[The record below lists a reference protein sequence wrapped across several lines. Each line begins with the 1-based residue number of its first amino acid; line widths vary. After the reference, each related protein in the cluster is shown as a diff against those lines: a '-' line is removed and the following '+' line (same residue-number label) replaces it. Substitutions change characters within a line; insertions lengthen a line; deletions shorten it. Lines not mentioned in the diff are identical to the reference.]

1 MLPTA
6 PIRVLIADDLPE
18 LRTLLRTT
26 LQGRGFQL
34 VGEAGDGRE
43 TLALAVDREPDVVV
57 LDLGMRGIAGPDLV
71 AELRRRAPAVR
82 VVALSAF
89 ADTEQ
94 RRRAL
99 DLGAHASLDKDVDP
113 DQLVATLREVC
124 GRAFGPVALPPPEG
138 LEGLAADEL
147 ERVWS
152 TLAAAP
158 VATAVVGPD
167 GRFLKVNAAL
177 SALVGHPEG
186 ALLAAGY
193 QAVVHPEDRDADLEQ
208 LQRLLAGEATGYQL
222 QQRCRRIDG
231 EAISVLCN
239 TWLATTQRGDPL
251 HLDGQG
257 RPRYVVRQLVDLR
270 EGRRPEDQLAWRA
283 THDALTGLPNR
294 SLFLDRLEMTLAR
307 LGRDPALAAVLVVD
321 LDRFKEVAERFG
333 DDAVD
338 RLLVAVAGRLRSI
351 LRPSDTVSRFGSDE
365 FAVLCPDLAHERDA
379 VRLAERMTA
388 GLATPFA
395 ISSRE
400 DTNPMRFA
408 ESPRPSSPVGGQ
420 EIVVSASIG
429 IALTGSRTRR
439 AESLLSDADT
449 ALQRAKHRGGG
460 IYELFDETVRA
471 QLIERLELEQALRQ
485 AVDADELRA
494 LYQPIVSLKEGRL
507 VGVEA
512 LVRWDQPGR
521 GQLLP
526 AEFVPF
532 AEETGLIVP
541 LGAWV
546 LAESCRQAAR
556 WRANGPRTLPPTVH
570 VNLSPRQFAEP
581 HLIDLVAGALADTGT
596 DPDRLCLEVTE
607 RALAANPASAA
618 TTLKRL
624 SALGVHVSVDD
635 FGTGYSSLASLQYLP
650 LSSLKIDRS
659 FVARLDLDPSDDA
672 MVAAVIGLGHTLGL
686 TVIAEGVETSRQL
699 AKLDQLGCDYAQG
712 YLFARPETAS
722 RVGELLGHDRRW
734 Q

>member
-1 MLPTA
+1 MHPPE
-6 PIRVLIADDLPE
+6 PIRVLIADDIPE

-34 VGEAGDGRE
+34 VGEAGDGHEALR
-43 TLALAVDREPDVVV
+43 LAAEREPDVVV
-57 LDLGMRGIAGPDLV
+57 LDLGMPGVDGPAMV
-71 AELRRRAPAVR
+71 AELRRRVPATR

-89 ADTEQ
+89 AAEEP
-94 RRRAL
+94 RRLAL
-99 DLGAHASLDKDVDP
+99 DRGAHACLDKDVDP

-124 GRAFGPVALPPPEG
+124 GRAFAPLALPPPDG
-138 LEGLAADEL
+138 LDGLAADEL
-147 ERVWS
+147 ERVWG

-222 QQRCRRIDG
+222 QQRCRRVDG

-239 TWLATTQRGDPL
+239 TWLATNRRGDPL
-251 HLDGQG
+251 HLDAHG
-257 RPRYVVRQLVDLR
+257 RPRFLVRQLVDLR
-270 EGRRPEDQLAWRA
+270 EGRHPEDQLAWRA

-307 LGRDPALAAVLVVD
+307 LGREPALAAVLVLD

-395 ISSRE
+395 
-400 DTNPMRFA
+400 
-408 ESPRPSSPVGGQ
+408 VGGQ

-485 AVDADELRA
+485 AVDADELRT
-494 LYQPIVSLKEGRL
+494 LYQPIVSLKEGLL

-624 SALGVHVSVDD
+624 SALGVRVSVDD

-659 FVARLDLDPSDDA
+659 FVARLDLDPEDDA

-686 TVIAEGVETSRQL
+686 TVIAEGVETPRQL

>member
-1 MLPTA
+1 MAASMHPPV
-6 PIRVLIADDLPE
+6 PIRVLLADDLPE

-34 VGEAGDGRE
+34 VGEAGDGHQALR
-43 TLALAVDREPDVVV
+43 LAADTEPDVVV
-57 LDLGMRGIAGPDLV
+57 LDLGMPGADGPAV
-71 AELRRRAPAVR
+71 VSELRRRVPATR
-82 VVALSAF
+82 VVALAAF
-89 ADTEQ
+89 AGEEL
-94 RRRAL
+94 RRQAL
-99 DLGAHASLDKDVDP
+99 DRGAHAFLDKDVDP
-113 DQLVATLREVC
+113 DELVATLREVC
-124 GRAFGPVALPPPEG
+124 GRAFAPLALPPPDG

-167 GRFLKVNAAL
+167 GRFLKVNPAMCG
-177 SALVGHPEG
+177 LVGHPEG

-208 LQRLLAGEATGYQL
+208 LQRLLDGEATGYQL
-222 QQRCRRIDG
+222 QQRCRRVDG

-239 TWLATTQRGDPL
+239 TWLVTNRRGDPL
-251 HLDGQG
+251 HLDAAG
-257 RPRYVVRQLVDLR
+257 RPRYLVRQLVDLR
-270 EGRRPEDQLAWRA
+270 EGRHPEDHLAWRA

-307 LGRDPALAAVLVVD
+307 LGREPALAAVLVLD
-321 LDRFKEVAERFG
+321 LDRFKEVTERFG

-395 ISSRE
+395 
-400 DTNPMRFA
+400 
-408 ESPRPSSPVGGQ
+408 VGGQ
-420 EIVVSASIG
+420 EIVITASIG

-485 AVDADELRA
+485 AVDADELRT
-494 LYQPIVSLKEGRL
+494 LYQPIVSLAEGRL

-624 SALGVHVSVDD
+624 SGLGVRVSVDD

-686 TVIAEGVETSRQL
+686 TVIAEGVETPRQL

>member
-1 MLPTA
+1 MHPTA

-18 LRTLLRTT
+18 LRTLLRAT

-34 VGEAGDGRE
+34 VGEAADGRE

-57 LDLGMRGIAGPDLV
+57 LDLGLPGADGPDLV

-82 VVALSAF
+82 VVALAAF
-89 ADTEQ
+89 AAAGGGGQ
-94 RRRAL
+94 RAL
-99 DLGAHASLDKDVDP
+99 DRGAHACLDKDVDP
-113 DQLVATLREVC
+113 DRLVATLREVC
-124 GRAFGPVALPPPEG
+124 GRAFAPLALPPPDG
-138 LEGLAADEL
+138 LEGLAGDEL

-167 GRFLKVNAAL
+167 GRFLRVNAAL
-177 SALVGHPEG
+177 CALVGHPEA

-222 QQRCRRIDG
+222 QQRCRRVDG
-231 EAISVLCN
+231 EAISVLTN
-239 TWLATTQRGDPL
+239 TWLATNRRGEPL
-251 HLDGQG
+251 HLGGDG
-257 RPRYVVRQLVDLR
+257 RPRFVVRQLVDLR
-270 EGRRPEDQLAWRA
+270 EGRHPEDQLAWRA
-283 THDALTGLPNR
+283 THDPLTGLPNR

-307 LGRDPALAAVLVVD
+307 LGRTPALAAVLVLD
-321 LDRFKEVAERFG
+321 LDRFREVAERFG

-395 ISSRE
+395 
-400 DTNPMRFA
+400 
-408 ESPRPSSPVGGQ
+408 VGGQ

-439 AESLLSDADT
+439 AESLLADADT

-471 QLIERLELEQALRQ
+471 QLIERLELEQALRR
-485 AVDADELRA
+485 AVEADELRT

-521 GQLLP
+521 GRLLP

-532 AEETGLIVP
+532 ADETGLIVP
-541 LGAWV
+541 IGAWV

-556 WRANGPRTLPPTVH
+556 WRANGPRTLPPTMH

-581 HLIDLVAGALADTGT
+581 HLVDLVAGALADTGT

-624 SALGVHVSVDD
+624 SGLGVRVSVDD

-659 FVARLDLDPSDDA
+659 FVARLDLDPADDA

-686 TVIAEGVETSRQL
+686 TVIAEGVETAGQL

>member
-1 MLPTA
+1 
-6 PIRVLIADDLPE
+6 
-18 LRTLLRTT
+18 
-26 LQGRGFQL
+26 
-34 VGEAGDGRE
+34 
-43 TLALAVDREPDVVV
+43 
-57 LDLGMRGIAGPDLV
+57 
-71 AELRRRAPAVR
+71 
-82 VVALSAF
+82 
-89 ADTEQ
+89 
-94 RRRAL
+94 
-99 DLGAHASLDKDVDP
+99 
-113 DQLVATLREVC
+113 
-124 GRAFGPVALPPPEG
+124 
-138 LEGLAADEL
+138 
-147 ERVWS
+147 
-152 TLAAAP
+152 
-158 VATAVVGPD
+158 
-167 GRFLKVNAAL
+167 
-177 SALVGHPEG
+177 
-186 ALLAAGY
+186 
-193 QAVVHPEDRDADLEQ
+193 
-208 LQRLLAGEATGYQL
+208 
-222 QQRCRRIDG
+222 
-231 EAISVLCN
+231 
-239 TWLATTQRGDPL
+239 
-251 HLDGQG
+251 
-257 RPRYVVRQLVDLR
+257 
-270 EGRRPEDQLAWRA
+270 
-283 THDALTGLPNR
+283 
-294 SLFLDRLEMTLAR
+294 
-307 LGRDPALAAVLVVD
+307 VLVLD
-321 LDRFKEVAERFG
+321 LDRFKEVGERFG

-395 ISSRE
+395 V
-400 DTNPMRFA
+400 A
-408 ESPRPSSPVGGQ
+408 GQ

-439 AESLLSDADT
+439 ATSLLSDADT

-485 AVDADELRA
+485 AVDADELRT

-512 LVRWDQPGR
+512 LVRWDRPGR

-618 TTLKRL
+618 TTLRRL
-624 SALGVHVSVDD
+624 SGLGVRVSVDD
-635 FGTGYSSLASLQYLP
+635 FGTGYSSLASLQHLP

-659 FVARLDLDPSDDA
+659 FVARLDLDPADDA

-686 TVIAEGVETSRQL
+686 TVIAEGVETPAQL
-699 AKLDQLGCDYAQG
+699 ARLDELGCDYAQG
-712 YLFARPETAS
+712 HLFARPDTAS
-722 RVGELLGHDRRW
+722 RIGELLGHDRRW

>member
-1 MLPTA
+1 MTSAAQAAQA
-6 PIRVLIADDLPE
+6 PIRVVIADDIPE
-18 LRTLLRTT
+18 LRTLLWVA
-26 LQGRGFQL
+26 LQGRGFEL

-43 TLALAVDREPDVVV
+43 TLRLAAGAQPDAVV
-57 LDLGMRGIAGPDLV
+57 LDLGMPGTDGPDLI
-71 AELRRRAPAVR
+71 AELRRRTPGVK

-89 ADTEQ
+89 AADEVQ
-94 RRRAL
+94 GAAF
-99 DLGAHASLDKDVDP
+99 DQGAHAYLEKDVDP
-113 DQLVATLREVC
+113 DDLVATLRDVC
-124 GRAFGPVALPPPEG
+124 GR
-138 LEGLAADEL
+138 GLAPGRGLREPEPPSSSVAGMAGHAGGDL

-152 TLAAAP
+152 SLAAAP
-158 VATAVVGPD
+158 VATALVGPD

-177 SALVGHPEG
+177 CALVGHSEP
-186 ALLAAGY
+186 ALLAAGFP
-193 QAVVHPEDRDADLEQ
+193 AVVHPEDRDTDLEQ
-208 LQRLLAGEATGYQL
+208 LKRLLGGEVTGYQL
-222 QQRCRRIDG
+222 QERCRRIDG

-239 TWLATTQRGDPL
+239 TWLATNHRGEPL
-251 HLDGQG
+251 HLDGHG

-270 EGRRPEDQLAWRA
+270 ESRHPEDQLAWRA

-294 SLFLDRLEMTLAR
+294 GLFLDRLEMTLAR
-307 LGRDPALAAVLVVD
+307 LGRDPGLAAVLVLD

-351 LRPSDTVSRFGSDE
+351 LRPSDTVARFGSDE

-395 ISSRE
+395 
-400 DTNPMRFA
+400 
-408 ESPRPSSPVGGQ
+408 VGGQ
-420 EIVVSASIG
+420 EIVVTASIG

-439 AESLLSDADT
+439 AASLLSDADT
-449 ALQRAKHRGGG
+449 AMARAKQRGGG

-485 AVDADELRA
+485 AVDADELRT
-494 LYQPIVSLKEGRL
+494 LYQPIVSLAEGRL

-521 GQLLP
+521 GRLLP

-556 WRANGPRTLPPTVH
+556 WRANGPRTLPPTMH
-570 VNLSPRQFAEP
+570 VNLSARQFAEP
-581 HLIDLVAGALADTGT
+581 HLIDLVAGALADTAT

-618 TTLKRL
+618 TALKRL
-624 SALGVHVSVDD
+624 SGLGVRVS
-635 FGTGYSSLASLQYLP
+635 GRRLRHRLLLAGLAPVPAAVL
-650 LSSLKIDRS
+650 LKIDRS
-659 FVARLDLDPSDDA
+659 FVARLDLDPEDDA

-686 TVIAEGVETSRQL
+686 TVIAEGVETPRQL

-712 YLFARPETAS
+712 YLFARPDTAS

>member
-1 MLPTA
+1 MAPSMHAHA
-6 PIRVLIADDLPE
+6 PIRVLVADDIPE

-34 VGEAGDGRE
+34 VGEAGSAGE
-43 TLALAVDREPDVVV
+43 ALALAVAREPDVVV
-57 LDLGMRGIAGPDLV
+57 LDLGMPGVDGPDLV

-89 ADTEQ
+89 AAEEL

-99 DLGAHASLDKDVDP
+99 DRGAHAYLDKDVDP
-113 DQLVATLREVC
+113 DELVTTLREVC
-124 GRAFGPVALPPPEG
+124 GRVFGPLALPPPGG

-147 ERVWS
+147 DRVWS

-158 VATAVVGPD
+158 VASAVVGPD
-167 GRFLKVNAAL
+167 GRFLRVNAAL
-177 SALVGHPEG
+177 CALVGHPEA

-193 QAVVHPEDRDADLEQ
+193 QAVVHPEDRDADGEQ

-222 QQRCRRIDG
+222 QERCRRVDG

-239 TWLATTQRGDPL
+239 TWLATNRHGEPL
-251 HLDGQG
+251 HRDGRG
-257 RPRYVVRQLVDLR
+257 RPRYVIRQLVDLR
-270 EGRRPEDQLAWRA
+270 EGRRPEDHLAWRA

-307 LGRDPALAAVLVVD
+307 LGREPALAAVLVLD
-321 LDRFKEVAERFG
+321 LDRFREVAERFG

-351 LRPSDTVSRFGSDE
+351 LRPSDTVARFGSDE
-365 FAVLCPDLAHERDA
+365 FAVLCPDLGQERDA
-379 VRLAERMTA
+379 VRLAERITA

-395 ISSRE
+395 
-400 DTNPMRFA
+400 
-408 ESPRPSSPVGGQ
+408 VGGQ

-429 IALTGSRTRR
+429 IALTGSRARR

-460 IYELFDETVRA
+460 LYELFDETVRA

-485 AVDADELRA
+485 AVEADELRA
-494 LYQPIVSLKEGRL
+494 HYQPIVSLKEGRL

-521 GQLLP
+521 GLLLP

-541 LGAWV
+541 LGGWV

-556 WRANGPRTLPPTVH
+556 WRAAGPRILPPTMH

-624 SALGVHVSVDD
+624 SALGVRVAVDD

-650 LSSLKIDRS
+650 ISSLKIDRS

-672 MVAAVIGLGHTLGL
+672 MVAAVIGLAHTLGL
-686 TVIAEGVETSRQL
+686 TVIAEGVETPRQL
-699 AKLDQLGCDYAQG
+699 ATLDQLGCDYAQG
-712 YLFARPETAS
+712 HLFARPETPS

>member
-1 MLPTA
+1 MGSALHAKA
-6 PIRVLIADDLPE
+6 PIRVLIADDIPE
-18 LRTLLRTT
+18 QRTLLRAT
-26 LQGRGFQL
+26 LAGRGFQL
-34 VGEAGDGRE
+34 VGEAGNGGE
-43 TLALAVDREPDVVV
+43 TLRLAAEQAPDVVV
-57 LDLGMRGIAGPDLV
+57 LDLGMPGVDGPDLI
-71 AELRRRAPAVR
+71 AELRRRSPAVR
-82 VVALSAF
+82 IVALSAF
-89 ADTEQ
+89 AGEEL
-94 RRRAL
+94 RRRAF
-99 DLGAHASLDKDVDP
+99 DRGAHAYLDKDVDV
-113 DQLVATLREVC
+113 DELVATLRQVC
-124 GRAFGPVALPPPEG
+124 GRVFAPLALPPPDG
-138 LEGLAADEL
+138 LDGPAGEEL

-152 TLAAAP
+152 LLAAAP

-167 GRFLKVNAAL
+167 GRFLKVNPAL
-177 SALVGHPEG
+177 CALVGHPEP

-193 QAVVHPEDRDADLEQ
+193 QAVVHPEDRDADAEQ
-208 LQRLLAGEATGYQL
+208 LQRLLSGEATGYQL
-222 QQRCRRIDG
+222 QERCRRIDG

-239 TWLATTQRGDPL
+239 TWLATDRRGRPL

-257 RPRYVVRQLVDLR
+257 RPRLLVRQLVDLR
-270 EGRRPEDQLAWRA
+270 EGRHPEDQLAWRA

-307 LGRDPALAAVLVVD
+307 LGREPALATVLVLD
-321 LDRFKEVAERFG
+321 LDRFKEVGERFG

-365 FAVLCPDLAHERDA
+365 FAVLCPDLGHERDA
-379 VRLAERMTA
+379 VRLAERITA

-395 ISSRE
+395 
-400 DTNPMRFA
+400 
-408 ESPRPSSPVGGQ
+408 VGGQ

-439 AESLLSDADT
+439 ADSLLSDADT
-449 ALQRAKHRGGG
+449 ALQRAKQRGGG

-471 QLIERLELEQALRQ
+471 QLIERLELERALRH

-494 LYQPIVSLKEGRL
+494 LYQPIVSLKEGRV

-512 LVRWDQPGR
+512 LVRWEQPGR
-521 GQLLP
+521 GQRLP

-546 LAESCRQAAR
+546 LAEGCRQAAR
-556 WRANGPRTLPPTVH
+556 WRAKGPPPLPPTMH
-570 VNLSPRQFAEP
+570 VNLSPRQFTEP

-607 RALAANPASAA
+607 RALATNPASAA

-624 SALGVHVSVDD
+624 SALGVRVSVDD

-650 LSSLKIDRS
+650 ISSLKIDRS

-686 TVIAEGVETSRQL
+686 TVIAEGVETPRQL

>member
-1 MLPTA
+1 MHSTA

-34 VGEAGDGRE
+34 VGEAADGHEALR
-43 TLALAVDREPDVVV
+43 LAADTEPDVVV
-57 LDLGMRGIAGPDLV
+57 LDLGMPGSDGPAMV
-71 AELRRRAPAVR
+71 AELRRRVPAAR

-89 ADTEQ
+89 AADELRQ
-94 RRRAL
+94 AAL
-99 DLGAHASLDKDVDP
+99 DRGAHACLDKDVDP
-113 DQLVATLREVC
+113 DTLVATLREVC
-124 GRAFGPVALPPPEG
+124 GRAFGPLALPPPEG
-138 LEGLAADEL
+138 LDGLAGDEL

-167 GRFLKVNAAL
+167 GRFLKVNQAL
-177 SALVGHPEG
+177 CALVGHPEG

-222 QQRCRRIDG
+222 QQRCRRVDG

-239 TWLATTQRGDPL
+239 TWLATDRRGEPL
-251 HLDGQG
+251 HLDPDG
-257 RPRYVVRQLVDLR
+257 RPRYLVRQLVDLR
-270 EGRRPEDQLAWRA
+270 EGRHPEDQLAWRA

-294 SLFLDRLEMTLAR
+294 SLFLDRLEMILAR
-307 LGRDPALAAVLVVD
+307 LGREPSLAAVLVLD
-321 LDRFKEVAERFG
+321 LDRFREVAERFG
-333 DDAVD
+333 DDAID

-395 ISSRE
+395 
-400 DTNPMRFA
+400 
-408 ESPRPSSPVGGQ
+408 VGGQ

-485 AVDADELRA
+485 AVDADELRT
-494 LYQPIVSLKEGRL
+494 LYQPIVSLAEGRL

-546 LAESCRQAAR
+546 LQEACRQAAR
-556 WRANGPRTLPPTVH
+556 WRSAGTRAAPAMH

-581 HLIDLVAGALADTGT
+581 HLIDLVAGALADTAT

-624 SALGVHVSVDD
+624 SALGVRVSVDD

-672 MVAAVIGLGHTLGL
+672 MVAAVIALGHTLGL
-686 TVIAEGVETSRQL
+686 TVIAEGVETPRQL

-712 YLFARPETAS
+712 YLFARPETAA
-722 RVGELLGHDRRW
+722 
-734 Q
+734 

>member
-6 PIRVLIADDLPE
+6 PIRVLIADDIPE

-26 LQGRGFQL
+26 LQGRGFEL
-34 VGEAGDGRE
+34 VGEAGGARE

>member
-6 PIRVLIADDLPE
+6 PIRVLIADDIPE

-34 VGEAGDGRE
+34 VGEAGGARE

-672 MVAAVIGLGHTLGL
+672 MVTAVIGLGHTLGL

>member
-1 MLPTA
+1 MHLTA

-26 LQGRGFQL
+26 LQGRGLEL
-34 VGEAGDGRE
+34 VGEAGDGHQ
-43 TLALAVDREPDVVV
+43 TLALAADTEPDVVV
-57 LDLGMRGIAGPDLV
+57 LDTGMPGADGPDLI
-71 AELRRRAPAVR
+71 AELRRRVPAVR

-89 ADTEQ
+89 GGEELA
-94 RRRAL
+94 RRAL
-99 DLGAHASLDKDVDP
+99 DRGAHAVLGKDVDP
-113 DQLVATLREVC
+113 DRLVATVREVC
-124 GRAFGPVALPPPEG
+124 GRAFGPVALPPALAG
-138 LEGLAADEL
+138 GLAADEL

-167 GRFLKVNAAL
+167 GRFLKVSAAL
-177 SALVGHPEG
+177 CALVGHPEA

-193 QAVVHPEDRDADLEQ
+193 GAVVHPEDRDADLEQ

-222 QQRCRRIDG
+222 QQRCRRVDG

-239 TWLATTQRGDPL
+239 TWLATSPKG
-251 HLDGQG
+251 
-257 RPRYVVRQLVDLR
+257 QLVDLR

-307 LGRDPALAAVLVVD
+307 LGRDPALAAVLVLD
-321 LDRFKEVAERFG
+321 LDRFREVGERFG

-351 LRPSDTVSRFGSDE
+351 LRPSDTVARFGSDE

-400 DTNPMRFA
+400 ATNPMRLA
-408 ESPRPSSPVGGQ
+408 DSPHPTTTVGGQ
-420 EIVVSASIG
+420 EIVVTASIG

-439 AESLLSDADT
+439 ASSLLSDADT

-485 AVDADELRA
+485 AVEADELRT

-521 GQLLP
+521 GRLLP

-556 WRANGPRTLPPTVH
+556 WRATGPRTLPPTVH

-624 SALGVHVSVDD
+624 SALGVRVSVDD

-672 MVAAVIGLGHTLGL
+672 MVAAVIGLAHTLGL
-686 TVIAEGVETSRQL
+686 TVIAEGVETPAQL

>member
-1 MLPTA
+1 MSASMLPTA
-6 PIRVLIADDLPE
+6 PIRVLIADDIPE

-34 VGEAGDGRE
+34 VGEAGGGRE

-57 LDLGMRGIAGPDLV
+57 LDLGMPGVDGSDLV
-71 AELRRRAPAVR
+71 AELRLRAPAVR

-89 ADTEQ
+89 AAEAQ

-124 GRAFGPVALPPPEG
+124 GRAFGPVALPPPRG
-138 LEGLAADEL
+138 LDGLAGEEL

-167 GRFLKVNAAL
+167 GRFLKVNQAL
-177 SALVGHPEG
+177 CALVGHPEP

-193 QAVVHPEDRDADLEQ
+193 QAVVHPEDRDADIEQ
-208 LQRLLAGEATGYQL
+208 LQRLLDGEATGYQL
-222 QQRCRRIDG
+222 QQRCRRVDG

-239 TWLATTQRGDPL
+239 TWLATTRHGEPL

-270 EGRRPEDQLAWRA
+270 EGRHPEDQLAWRA

-294 SLFLDRLEMTLAR
+294 SLFLDRLEMTVAR
-307 LGRDPALAAVLVVD
+307 LGREPALAAVLVVD

-395 ISSRE
+395 
-400 DTNPMRFA
+400 
-408 ESPRPSSPVGGQ
+408 VGGQ

-471 QLIERLELEQALRQ
+471 
-485 AVDADELRA
+485 
-494 LYQPIVSLKEGRL
+494 S
-507 VGVEA
+507 
-512 LVRWDQPGR
+512 
-521 GQLLP
+521 
-526 AEFVPF
+526 
-532 AEETGLIVP
+532 
-541 LGAWV
+541 
-546 LAESCRQAAR
+546 
-556 WRANGPRTLPPTVH
+556 
-570 VNLSPRQFAEP
+570 
-581 HLIDLVAGALADTGT
+581 
-596 DPDRLCLEVTE
+596 
-607 RALAANPASAA
+607 
-618 TTLKRL
+618 
-624 SALGVHVSVDD
+624 
-635 FGTGYSSLASLQYLP
+635 
-650 LSSLKIDRS
+650 
-659 FVARLDLDPSDDA
+659 
-672 MVAAVIGLGHTLGL
+672 
-686 TVIAEGVETSRQL
+686 
-699 AKLDQLGCDYAQG
+699 
-712 YLFARPETAS
+712 
-722 RVGELLGHDRRW
+722 
-734 Q
+734 

>member
-1 MLPTA
+1 MHPTA
-6 PIRVLIADDLPE
+6 PIRALIADDIPE

-26 LQGRGFQL
+26 LQGRGFEL
-34 VGEAGDGRE
+34 VGEAADGRE
-43 TLALAVDREPDVVV
+43 TLTLAVDREPDVVV
-57 LDLGMRGIAGPDLV
+57 LDLGMPGVEGPDLI

-82 VVALSAF
+82 VVALAAF
-89 ADTEQ
+89 AAAELARQ
-94 RRRAL
+94 AL
-99 DLGAHASLDKDVDP
+99 DRGAHACLDKEGDP

-124 GRAFGPVALPPPEG
+124 GRSFGPLALALPPPGG
-138 LEGLAADEL
+138 LGGLAGEEL

-152 TLAAAP
+152 ILAAAP

-167 GRFLKVNAAL
+167 GRFLKVNPAL
-177 SALVGHPEG
+177 CALVGHPEA

-208 LQRLLAGEATGYQL
+208 LQRLLAGEAAGYQL
-222 QQRCRRIDG
+222 QQRCRRVDG

-239 TWLATTQRGDPL
+239 TWLVTNQRGQPL
-251 HLDGQG
+251 HLDGHG

-270 EGRRPEDQLAWRA
+270 EGRHPEDQLAWRA

-307 LGRDPALAAVLVVD
+307 LGRESTVAAVLVLD
-321 LDRFKEVAERFG
+321 LDRFREVAERFG

-395 ISSRE
+395 
-400 DTNPMRFA
+400 
-408 ESPRPSSPVGGQ
+408 VGGQ
-420 EIVVSASIG
+420 EIVVTASIG

-439 AESLLSDADT
+439 ASSLLSDADT

-460 IYELFDETVRA
+460 LYELFDETVRA

-607 RALAANPASAA
+607 RALSANPASAA

-624 SALGVHVSVDD
+624 SALGVRVSVDD

>member
-1 MLPTA
+1 MHPPTSIA
-6 PIRVLIADDLPE
+6 P
-18 LRTLLRTT
+18 RT
-26 LQGRGFQL
+26 
-34 VGEAGDGRE
+34 
-43 TLALAVDREPDVVV
+43 PD
-57 LDLGMRGIAGPDLV
+57 
-71 AELRRRAPAVR
+71 
-82 VVALSAF
+82 
-89 ADTEQ
+89 
-94 RRRAL
+94 
-99 DLGAHASLDKDVDP
+99 
-113 DQLVATLREVC
+113 
-124 GRAFGPVALPPPEG
+124 
-138 LEGLAADEL
+138 DEL

-158 VATAVVGPD
+158 VATAVVGPE

-177 SALVGHPEG
+177 CALVGHPEA

-208 LQRLLAGEATGYQL
+208 LQRLLAGEAAGYQQ
-222 QQRCRRIDG
+222 QQRCRRVDG

-239 TWLATTQRGDPL
+239 TWLATSPRGEPL
-251 HLDGQG
+251 HLDADG

-294 SLFLDRLEMTLAR
+294 SLFMDRLEMTLAR
-307 LGRDPALAAVLVVD
+307 LGREPTVAAVLVLD
-321 LDRFKEVAERFG
+321 LDRFKEVGERFG

-395 ISSRE
+395 
-400 DTNPMRFA
+400 
-408 ESPRPSSPVGGQ
+408 VGGQ

-439 AESLLSDADT
+439 ADSLLSDADS

-485 AVDADELRA
+485 AVDGDELRT

-521 GQLLP
+521 GLRLP

-581 HLIDLVAGALADTGT
+581 HLLDLVAGALADTGT

-624 SALGVHVSVDD
+624 SGLGVRVSVDD

-659 FVARLDLDPSDDA
+659 FVARLDLAPSDDA
-672 MVAAVIGLGHTLGL
+672 MVAAVIGLAHTLGL
-686 TVIAEGVETSRQL
+686 TVIAEGVETPGQL
-699 AKLDQLGCDYAQG
+699 AKLDELGCDYAQG